1 VSRTLVVTND
11 FPPRHGGIETFVFAL
26 CQGMPSHD
34 VVVYTSAK
42 HGQESFDAR
51 LQYPVVR
58 DRSHLLLPTPRVARR
73 ARSVLQRY
81 GCDSVVYGAS
91 APLGL
96 LASGL
101 RAVGVRRQVAI
112 SHGHEVWWAQLPG
125 CRRLLHRIGEDTD
138 VLTYVSDWCR
148 ARVAPALSAEAAQRM
163 RRLSPGVDIA
173 RFRPDAGGTEVRK
186 RLGIDQER
194 PVILCLGRIVPRK
207 GQDTL
212 IRAMPSVLT
221 DFPSA
226 LLLIAGEGPYR
237 RRVEALA
244 AEHKVSASVRFTGS
258 VPEADLPGYFD
269 AADVFAMPC
278 RARLRGLEAEAWG
291 IVFLEAQA
299 CGVPV
304 VVGDS
309 GGAPEAC
316 LPDET
321 GFVVDPADPIAVA
334 APIRELLG
342 NAALRSQMG
351 KAARAWAERWTW
363 PAAVATLQSLLAR
376 GVG

>member
-26 CQGMPSHD
+26 CQGMPPDD

-42 HGQESFDAR
+42 RGQDSFDAG
-51 LQYPVVR
+51 LAYPVVR
-58 DRSHLLLPTPRVARR
+58 DPSHVLLPTPRVSRWA
-73 ARSVLQRY
+73 SHLLHKY

-96 LASGL
+96 LASAL
-101 RAVGVRRQVAI
+101 RAAGARRQVAI
-112 SHGHEVWWAQLPG
+112 SHGHEVWWAQIPG
-125 CRRLLHRIGEDTD
+125 CRRLLRQIAEDTD
-138 VLTYVSDWCR
+138 VLTYVSEWCR
-148 ARVAPALSAEAAQRM
+148 SRIAPALSPHDAQRM
-163 RRLSPGVDIA
+163 RRLSPGVDVA
-173 RFRPDAGGTEVRK
+173 RFHPGAGGPDVRK
-186 RLGIDQER
+186 HLGIEPDR
-194 PVILCLGRIVPRK
+194 PMILCLGRIVARK

-212 IRAMPSVLT
+212 VHAMPSVLAHIP
-221 DFPSA
+221 DA
-226 LLLIAGEGPYR
+226 VLVIGGDGPYR
-237 RRVEALA
+237 RRVGALA
-244 AEHKVSASVRFTGS
+244 TQHDVSKSVRFTGS

-309 GGAPEAC
+309 GGAPESC

-321 GFVVDPADPIAVA
+321 GFVVDPDNPAVVADSIVTMCQDDD
-334 APIRELLG
+334 
-342 NAALRSQMG
+342 LRLRMG

-363 PAAVATLQSLLAR
+363 PAVVATLQTLLT
-376 GVG
+376 